1 MGITNTIASS
11 TSTTKA
17 QQQSPTTKQATMNKS
32 VGLALLALVCLAQA
46 SAALPFSSPYTEA
59 EKFREKGRR
68 AIRQLDLK
76 MDELHTAIELRKT
89 QRAIAKLRRS
99 QTRTLLQLG
108 GEESP
113 EAAFHYLKGINDER
127 RQKLQEQEAAVE
139 QSMDDLANSQGR
151 ALLFSELTEG
161 RGRALQLHNIARG
174 INAASKAAVVAGAV
188 TDNKDMM
195 KAGVAATAISGA
207 AEIATRPALGSSL
220 GRAVRKGKRKLRRGI
235 RRALRG

>member
-1 MGITNTIASS
+1 MGITNTWASS
-11 TSTTKA
+11 TSTRKA
-17 QQQSPTTKQATMNKS
+17 QQQSKKKQATMNKS
-32 VGLALLALVCLAQA
+32 VGLALLALVGLAQA

-76 MDELHTAIELRKT
+76 MDELYTAIALRKT

-99 QTRTLLQLG
+99 QTRTLQSTLD
-108 GEESP
+108 GEALFDDVVRERI
-113 EAAFHYLKGINDER
+113 EERQAMLEQRAAD
-127 RQKLQEQEAAVE
+127 QEQVREDAMDDLTDW
-139 QSMDDLANSQGR
+139 MDDLADSQGR
-151 ALLFSELTEG
+151 AL
-161 RGRALQLHNIARG
+161 QVHNIARG

-207 AEIATRPALGSSL
+207 AKIATRPALGSPL

>member
-76 MDELHTAIELRKT
+76 MDELYTAIALRKT

-99 QTRTLLQLG
+99 QTRTLQSTLD
-108 GEESP
+108 GEALFDDVVRERI
-113 EAAFHYLKGINDER
+113 EERQAMLEQRAAD
-127 RQKLQEQEAAVE
+127 QEHAREDA
-139 QSMDDLANSQGR
+139 MDDLADWMDDFADSQGR
-151 ALLFSELTEG
+151 ALLFSELNEG
-161 RGRALQLHNIARG
+161 SGRALQVHNIARG
-174 INAASKAAVVAGAV
+174 INAAS
-188 TDNKDMM
+188 
-195 KAGVAATAISGA
+195 
-207 AEIATRPALGSSL
+207 
-220 GRAVRKGKRKLRRGI
+220 
-235 RRALRG
+235 

>member
-11 TSTTKA
+11 TSTRKA
-17 QQQSPTTKQATMNKS
+17 QQQSKKKQATMNKS
-32 VGLALLALVCLAQA
+32 VGLALLALVCHAQA
-46 SAALPFSSPYTEA
+46 SAALPFSSPHTEA

-99 QTRTLLQLG
+99 QTRTLLQHG

-139 QSMDDLANSQGR
+139 QSMDDLADSQGR

-161 RGRALQLHNIARG
+161 RGRALQVHNIARG

-207 AEIATRPALGSSL
+207 AKIATRPALGRPL
-220 GRAVRKGKRKLRRGI
+220 GRAVSKGKRKLRRGV

>member
-76 MDELHTAIELRKT
+76 MDELHSAIELRKT

-99 QTRTLLQLG
+99 QTRTLQSTLD
-108 GEESP
+108 GEALFDDVVRERI
-113 EAAFHYLKGINDER
+113 EERQAMLEQRAAD
-127 RQKLQEQEAAVE
+127 QEQVREDW
-139 QSMDDLANSQGR
+139 MDDLADSQGR
-151 ALLFSELTEG
+151 ALLFSGLTEG
-161 RGRALQLHNIARG
+161 RGRALQVHNIARG

-207 AEIATRPALGSSL
+207 A
-220 GRAVRKGKRKLRRGI
+220 
-235 RRALRG
+235 

>member
-11 TSTTKA
+11 TSTSKA
-17 QQQSPTTKQATMNKS
+17 QQQSKKKQATMNKS
-32 VGLALLALVCLAQA
+32 VGLLILALVCLAQA
-46 SAALPFSSPYTEA
+46 SAALPFSSPHTEA

-99 QTRTLLQLG
+99 QARTLLQLG
-108 GEESP
+108 DEESP

-139 QSMDDLANSQGR
+139 PSMDDLADSQGR

-161 RGRALQLHNIARG
+161 RGRALQVHNIARG

-207 AEIATRPALGSSL
+207 AKIATRPALGSSL

>member
-11 TSTTKA
+11 TSTRKA
-17 QQQSPTTKQATMNKS
+17 QQQSKKKQATMNKS

-99 QTRTLLQLG
+99 QTRTLQSKLD
-108 GEESP
+108 GEALFDDVVRERI
-113 EAAFHYLKGINDER
+113 EERQAMLEQRAAD
-127 RQKLQEQEAAVE
+127 QEQVREDALDDLKDG
-139 QSMDDLANSQGR
+139 MDDLADSQGR
-151 ALLFSELTEG
+151 ALLFSEL
-161 RGRALQLHNIARG
+161 
-174 INAASKAAVVAGAV
+174 

-207 AEIATRPALGSSL
+207 AKIATRPGLGSPL
-220 GRAVRKGKRKLRRGI
+220 GRAVRKGKRKLRRGV